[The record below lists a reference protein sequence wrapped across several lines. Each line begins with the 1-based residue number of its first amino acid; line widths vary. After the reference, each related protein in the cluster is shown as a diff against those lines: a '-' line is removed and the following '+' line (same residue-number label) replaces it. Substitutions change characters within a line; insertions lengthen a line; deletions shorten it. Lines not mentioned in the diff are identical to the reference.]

1 MYLDDIV
8 RLNLL
13 EEVAFCFLMF
23 LDSTIDHPSSVLGL
37 EGASIT
43 VVVDAGGTWW
53 STLSRV
59 SVVMATGIIEAW

>member
-1 MYLDDIV
+1 MYLDDVV

-13 EEVAFCFLMF
+13 EVAFCFLTF
-23 LDSTIDHPSSVLGL
+23 LDSTIDHPSPSVLEL

-59 SVVMATGIIEAW
+59 SIVVAAGIIEAW